1 MSAEN
6 RPKAPEKF
14 VRLLKKAMDEHPQKP
29 SLREVARRS
38 NLSVA
43 YLSYLLNG
51 DRDVPSNAAIREL
64 ERALSIPQG
73 ELNKAAGRPD
83 DKALEFFR
91 REEAAPIMQTLAKV
105 PAKQLESVRELI
117 EKFIS
122 SPRPKRK

>member
-1 MSAEN
+1 MAATKSK
-6 RPKAPEKF
+6 KAPIEF
-14 VRLLKKAMDEHPQKP
+14 VRLLQKAINEHPDKP

-64 ERALSIPQG
+64 ERALDIPQG

-91 REEAAPIMQTLAKV
+91 KDEAAPIMRTLAKV
-105 PAKQLESVRELI
+105 PANQLESVRELI
-117 EKFIS
+117 EKFIA
-122 SPRPKRK
+122 SPRNKRK

>member
-1 MSAEN
+1 MATAKSK
-6 RPKAPEKF
+6 KAPAEF
-14 VRLLKKAMDEHPQKP
+14 VRFLQKAIDEHPDKP

-64 ERALSIPQG
+64 ERALNIPQG

-91 REEAAPIMQTLAKV
+91 KDKAAPIMRTLAKV
-105 PAKQLESVRELI
+105 PANQLETVRELI

-122 SPRPKRK
+122 SPRTKRK